1 MINIR
6 NAGSILCAAGILTL
20 LITLTCSPA
29 NAQRDRWHM
38 GFTATAGLAAK
49 ADIPGSN
56 RPYDLHSRRAGVFE
70 GTFNAYLPLTSGFWI
85 TVGLG
90 AGVTGHSIIY
100 TIPRTAFTPPLGYDL
115 SNLGAGSREMDVVYL
130 KLPVEVEKRWMAKHR
145 RHWHIAAGASLQ
157 YASPVD
163 AGIAEAVWYN
173 SGYYIYKS
181 GEWNSDNHRK
191 PWMTYHLSG
200 GHTWR
205 FRYGHSIR
213 ASLKGTLSLTEV
225 TTGTYRF
232 TLPDKPVESGTF
244 SFTGS
249 YLGVAVSYLFTR

>member
-6 NAGSILCAAGILTL
+6 NAGSILRAAGILTL
-20 LITLTCSPA
+20 LITLASSPA

-49 ADIPGSN
+49 ADINGDK
-56 RPYDLHSRRAGVFE
+56 RPFGLYSRRVGAFE
-70 GTFNAYLPLTSGFWI
+70 GTFNAYLPLTGGFWI

-100 TIPRTAFTPPLGYDL
+100 NVPKEAFTPPMNYDL
-115 SNLGAGSREMDVVYL
+115 TNLGAGSREMDLVYA
-130 KLPVEVEKRWMAKHR
+130 KLPVEVEKRWMVKHR
-145 RHWHIAAGASLQ
+145 RHWHVAAGVSLL
-157 YASPVD
+157 YASPIDVSM
-163 AGIAEAVWYN
+163 AESVWYN
-173 SGYYIYKS
+173 NGYYIFKS

-200 GHTWR
+200 GHTWK

-213 ASLKGTLSLTEV
+213 ASLKGTLSFTDA

-232 TLPDKPVESGTF
+232 TLPDKPVEGGTF

-249 YLGVAVSYLFTR
+249 YLGVSVSYLFTR